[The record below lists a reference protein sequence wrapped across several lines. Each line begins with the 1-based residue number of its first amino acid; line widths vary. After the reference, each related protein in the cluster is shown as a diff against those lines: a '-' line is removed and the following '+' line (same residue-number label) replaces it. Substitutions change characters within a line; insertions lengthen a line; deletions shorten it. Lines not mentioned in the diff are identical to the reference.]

1 MSKWIDAKLSFV
13 FGIDVSKDNIENRVD
28 GACARYLN
36 MRKKYKT
43 LPSMLFVEGNS
54 GLNIRDGDGIEGE
67 QNKLITKAIFGEGP
81 KDETNLGK
89 GVLRNYG
96 KGANGFKITS
106 CQFALHYFFENKVK
120 LHNFLTNIV
129 QVTQLGGYFIGT
141 CYDGKKI
148 FNLLKNKKKGESEI
162 IMRNGGKIWEITKN
176 YNEEEFTSDELS
188 IGIPID
194 VYQESINKSFKEYL
208 VSFEYLTRILENYG
222 FVLLS
227 ESELEEKKLPSSLG
241 SFGELYQKVKA
252 EERKNIFNLSP
263 EEERIS
269 VLNNYFIFKKAR
281 NVDVRKI
288 VLDND
293 INVEEIKPVEPKKRG
308 RKKKNVEDE
317 VQSNEI
323 EPKKRG
329 RKKKSEL

>member
-1 MSKWIDAKLSFV
+1 
-13 FGIDVSKDNIENRVD
+13 
-28 GACARYLN
+28 
-36 MRKKYKT
+36 
-43 LPSMLFVEGNS
+43 
-54 GLNIRDGDGIEGE
+54 
-67 QNKLITKAIFGEGP
+67 
-81 KDETNLGK
+81 
-89 GVLRNYG
+89 
-96 KGANGFKITS
+96 
-106 CQFALHYFFENKVK
+106 
-120 LHNFLTNIV
+120 
-129 QVTQLGGYFIGT
+129 
-141 CYDGKKI
+141 
-148 FNLLKNKKKGESEI
+148 
-162 IMRNGGKIWEITKN
+162 MRNGGKIWEITKN